1 MQLLPLIT
9 ALVAGFAHALEPDHM
24 AAVTTFVSR
33 RPRPL
38 EAVGFGLRW
47 GVGHSAAILL
57 VGMVLTALDLR
68 FSETLT
74 RGLEFGVGG
83 MLLVLGAWLLWSV
96 LHERAHRMAERGEH
110 AHGHAHPHAHAHGEG
125 HRHGLSTLWV
135 GMAHGL
141 AGTAPLVALV
151 ATVTQSPWA
160 AGAYLLFFGVGT
172 TVAMGLYAMVA
183 GLVFDQAGSRVP
195 RLGRTLRTI
204 TALGSA
210 VLGLFW
216 MAGALGI
223 A

>member
-33 RPRPL
+33 RPRPI

-47 GVGHSAAILL
+47 GVGHSAAILI
-57 VGMVLTALDLR
+57 VGTVLIALDLR
-68 FSETLT
+68 LSERLA

-83 MLLVLGAWLLWSV
+83 MLLGLGAWLLWSV
-96 LHERAHRMAERGEH
+96 LHERAHRLADRGH
-110 AHGHAHPHAHAHGEG
+110 HHGHDHGHG
-125 HRHGLSTLWV
+125 HSHGTLWV

-141 AGTAPLVALV
+141 SGTAPLVALV
-151 ATVTQSPWA
+151 ATTTSSTWA
-160 AGAYLLFFGVGT
+160 AGAYLLFFGVGPT
-172 TVAMGLYAMVA
+172 LAMGLYAMVA
-183 GLVFDQAGSRVP
+183 GLVFDQAGTRVP
-195 RLGRTLRTI
+195 RLGRTLRTL

-210 VLGLFW
+210 VLGVVW
-216 MAGALGI
+216 MAGALGV

>member
-57 VGMVLTALDLR
+57 VGTVLIALDLR
-68 FSETLT
+68 LSERLA

-83 MLLVLGAWLLWSV
+83 MLLGLGAWLLWSV
-96 LHERAHRMAERGEH
+96 LHERAHRLADRDH
-110 AHGHAHPHAHAHGEG
+110 HHHQPGHT
-125 HRHGLSTLWV
+125 HRHGTLWV

-141 AGTAPLVALV
+141 SGTAPLVALV
-151 ATVTQSPWA
+151 AATTSSTWT

-172 TVAMGLYAMVA
+172 TLAMGLYAVVA

-195 RLGRTLRTI
+195 LLGRTLRTL

-210 VLGLFW
+210 ALGVVW
-216 MAGALGI
+216 MAGALRI
-223 A
+223 V

>member
-1 MQLLPLIT
+1 MHLLPLVT
-9 ALVAGFAHALEPDHM
+9 ALAFGFLHALEPDHM

-38 EAVGFGLRW
+38 EAMGFGLRW

-57 VGMVLTALDLR
+57 VGMVLIALDVR
-68 FSETLT
+68 IPETLT

-83 MLLVLGAWLLWSV
+83 MLLGLGAWLLWSV
-96 LHERAHRMAERGEH
+96 LHEQAHRMADPEH
-110 AHGHAHPHAHAHGEG
+110 HHHPHPHGHGHAHGRG
-125 HRHGLSTLWV
+125 TLWV

-141 AGTAPLVALV
+141 AGTAPLVAALT
-151 ATVTQSPWA
+151 ATVTQSPWV
-160 AGAYLLFFGVGT
+160 AGAYLLLFGVGT
-172 TVAMGLYAMVA
+172 TLAMGMYAMVA
-183 GLVFDQAGSRVP
+183 GMVFDQAGTRVP

-210 VLGLFW
+210 VLGVVW
-216 MAGALGI
+216 MAGALGV

>member
-1 MQLLPLIT
+1 MQLLPLAT
-9 ALVAGFAHALEPDHM
+9 ALVAGLAHALEPDHM

-38 EAVGFGLRW
+38 QAVGFGLRW
-47 GVGHSAAILL
+47 GVGHSAAILV
-57 VGMVLTALDLR
+57 VGMVLVALDLR
-68 FSETLT
+68 LSDGLA

-83 MLLVLGAWLLWSV
+83 MLLGLGAWLLWSV
-96 LHERAHRMAERGEH
+96 LHERAHRLADRGETQ
-110 AHGHAHPHAHAHGEG
+110 HAHAHDHG
-125 HRHGLSTLWV
+125 HSHGTLWV

-151 ATVTQSPWA
+151 ATTTSSAWA

-172 TVAMGLYAMVA
+172 TLAMGLYAMVA
-183 GLVFDQAGSRVP
+183 GLVFDQAGTRVP
-195 RLGRTLRTI
+195 RLGRTLRTL

-210 VLGLFW
+210 VLGIAW
-216 MAGALGI
+216 IAGALGV